1 MTVFS
6 RTSSTDLDNQNNKIA
21 SYSIST
27 ALDSLVSS
35 IQFNNLYFPPKEEI
49 HDMHLKD
56 AEVVVF
62 IDYHLILSLF
72 VLGLRCEQ
80 ALV

>member
-21 SYSIST
+21 GYYIST
-27 ALDSLVSS
+27 ALDNLVSS
-35 IQFNNLYFPPKEEI
+35 IQYNNLYLPPKEEI

-56 AEVVVF
+56 AKVVVF
-62 IDYHLILSLF
+62 IVYHLILSLF
-72 VLGLRCEQ
+72 VLCLRFEQ